1 MLDFDITI
9 FVVFV
14 IVWILVILLSRVFF
28 RPLTRIIDKRRAQ
41 IEGDNSAAREA
52 LERYEQDVRRIEESL
67 KEAKAASQN
76 IREKAEIEALREK
89 SRLVQAVQA
98 EGRNQVERAK
108 KELEEK
114 IEELKKEL
122 EAKTGDL
129 AEEIEKRLMN

>member
-14 IVWILVILLSRVFF
+14 IVWVLVIALSRVFF
-28 RPLTRIIDKRRAQ
+28 KPLTRIIDKRRAQ

-52 LERYEQDVRRIEESL
+52 LEKYERDIRRIEDSL

-76 IREKAEIEALREK
+76 IREKAEIEAFREK

-98 EGRNQVERAK
+98 EGRSQVERAK